1 MTLMNGEPGGILLGK
16 GFAWTIVVGL
26 VSGGIW
32 VGTTVTRLDQTTQE
46 LRATLAAIDRAK
58 AQVDAEQALDI
69 RAQSDRLRALEIA
82 GASTRSTLEG
92 MAADLRD
99 IKATLGDLAKGRN

>member
-1 MTLMNGEPGGILLGK
+1 MTFLNGEPGGLLLGK
-16 GFAWTIVVGL
+16 GFAWTLVVGL
-26 VSGGIW
+26 VSGGVW

-46 LRATLAAIDRAK
+46 LRATLAAMDRAK
-58 AQVDAEQALDI
+58 AQVDADQSLEI
-69 RAQSDRLRALEIA
+69 RAQSDRLRALEIT

>member
-1 MTLMNGEPGGILLGK
+1 MTFLNGEPGGLLLGK
-16 GFAWTIVVGL
+16 SFAWTLVVGL

-46 LRATLAAIDRAK
+46 LRATLAAMDRAK
-58 AQVDAEQALDI
+58 AEVDTGQSAEI
-69 RAQSDRLRALEIA
+69 RAQSDRLRALEIT

-99 IKATLGDLAKGRN
+99 IKVTLGDLARARN

>member
-1 MTLMNGEPGGILLGK
+1 MTFLNGEPGGLLLGK

-32 VGTTVTRLDQTTQE
+32 VGTTVTKLDQTTQE
-46 LRATLAAIDRAK
+46 LRATLAMMERATSQIDA
-58 AQVDAEQALDI
+58 AQGAEI
-69 RAQSDRLRALEIA
+69 RAQSDRLRALEIT
-82 GASTRSTLEG
+82 GASTGSTLSG

-99 IKATLGDLAKGRN
+99 IKTTLGDLVKGRP

>member
-1 MTLMNGEPGGILLGK
+1 MTLLNGEPGGIFLGRSL
-16 GFAWTIVVGL
+16 AWTIVVGL
-26 VSGGIW
+26 VTGGIW

-46 LRATLAAIDRAK
+46 LRATLAAMERAN
-58 AQVDAEQALDI
+58 AQVDADQSLEI
-69 RAQSDRLRALEIA
+69 RAQSDRLRALEIT